1 MIINIIILVFFLFSI
16 YFTIKYKFMQL
27 KSPFKSY
34 KIIVKDKS
42 KSSYQTFM
50 VLLASH
56 IGTGNIVGI
65 TSALIV
71 GGPGSLFWMW
81 VYAIFSSILSLIEN
95 TLAQV
100 YKERINN
107 ENRGGSSYYID
118 KGLGLKKLAMMIA
131 FFLMLSNTIF
141 FQPLQVNTISETLL
155 LITNSKKT
163 LIFILLIVFTF
174 LVIFRG
180 TKTIVHFSE
189 FVVPI
194 MSITYILLGLF
205 LILIN
210 IEKFPGVIRII
221 FTDAFNKESILGGV
235 IFVGFKRSLFSHEAG
250 LGTMPTISA
259 MDECEKPINQGFIS
273 CFGVFIDTIVMC
285 SITGFMILLYNIKL
299 ENTSQVGLIVDV
311 FEKIFGK
318 IGFYLACFFML
329 TFAFATFVSQFYLG
343 ESNLLFLTKNKE
355 KNRKVFGILYKGLFI
370 IGICLGVYANINSI
384 WNIID
389 IGMILLG
396 IINLFALC
404 KLSSVFKREIKY
416 ETFY

>member
-81 VYAIFSSILSLIEN
+81 IYAIFSSILSLIEN

-100 YKERINN
+100 YKERIDN
-107 ENRGGSSYYID
+107 ENRGGSSYYIF
-118 KGLGLKKLAMMIA
+118 KGLGLKKLALVIA

-141 FQPLQVNTISETLL
+141 FQPLQVNTISETIIIL
-155 LITNSKKT
+155 TDTKKII
-163 LIFILLIVFTF
+163 IFIFLLGFTF

-180 TKTIVHFSE
+180 TKAIVRFSE
-189 FVVPI
+189 FIVPI
-194 MSITYILLGLF
+194 MSITYILLGVF
-205 LILIN
+205 LIIIN
-210 IEKFPGVIRII
+210 IEKFPSVLKII
-221 FTDAFNKESILGGV
+221 IEDAFKKESIFGGV

-285 SITGFMILLYNIKL
+285 SLTGFMILLYNVKL
-299 ENTSQVGLIVDV
+299 ENSTQVELIVNV

-318 IGFYLACFFML
+318 IGIFLACFFML

-355 KNRKVFGILYKGLFI
+355 KKRKIYNILYKILFI
-370 IGICLGVYANINSI
+370 IGIFLGVYANTNSI
-384 WNIID
+384 WDIID

-396 IINLFALC
+396 VINLYAIC
-404 KLSSVFKREIKY
+404 KLSSIFKREIK
-416 ETFY
+416 

>member
-42 KSSYQTFM
+42 KSSYQTFV

-81 VYAIFSSILSLIEN
+81 IYAIFSSILSLIEN

-100 YKERINN
+100 YKERIDN
-107 ENRGGSSYYID
+107 ENRGGSSYYIF
-118 KGLGLKKLAMMIA
+118 KGLGLKKLALVIA

-141 FQPLQVNTISETLL
+141 FQPLQVNTISETIIIL
-155 LITNSKKT
+155 TDTKKII
-163 LIFILLIVFTF
+163 IFIFLLGFTF

-180 TKTIVHFSE
+180 TKAIVRFSE
-189 FVVPI
+189 FIVPI
-194 MSITYILLGLF
+194 MSITYILLGVF
-205 LILIN
+205 LIIIN
-210 IEKFPGVIRII
+210 IEKFPSVLKII
-221 FTDAFNKESILGGV
+221 IEDAFKKESIFGGV

-285 SITGFMILLYNIKL
+285 SLTGFMILLYNVKL
-299 ENTSQVGLIVDV
+299 ENSTQVELIVNV

-318 IGFYLACFFML
+318 IGIFLACFFML

-355 KNRKVFGILYKGLFI
+355 KKRKIYNILYKILFI
-370 IGICLGVYANINSI
+370 IGIFLGVYANTNSI
-384 WNIID
+384 WDIID

-396 IINLFALC
+396 IINLYAIC
-404 KLSSVFKREIKY
+404 KLSSIFKREIK
-416 ETFY
+416 

>member
-81 VYAIFSSILSLIEN
+81 IYAIFASILSLIEN

-100 YKERINN
+100 YKEKIDN
-107 ENRGGSSYYID
+107 ENRGGSSYYIF
-118 KGLGLKKLAMMIA
+118 KGLGLKKLALVIA

-141 FQPLQVNTISETLL
+141 FQPLQVNTISETIIIL
-155 LITNSKKT
+155 TNTKKII
-163 LIFILLIVFTF
+163 IFIFLLGFTF

-189 FVVPI
+189 FIVPI

-205 LILIN
+205 LIVIN
-210 IEKFPGVIRII
+210 IEKFPSVIKII
-221 FTDAFNKESILGGV
+221 IEDAFKRESILGGV

-259 MDECEKPINQGFIS
+259 MDECDKPINQGFIS

-285 SITGFMILLYNIKL
+285 SLTGFMILLYNVKL
-299 ENTSQVGLIVDV
+299 ENSSQVELIINV
-311 FEKIFGK
+311 FKMIFGK
-318 IGFYLACFFML
+318 TGVFLASFFML

-343 ESNLLFLTKNKE
+343 ESNLLFLTKDKE
-355 KNRKVFGILYKGLFI
+355 SKRKVYSILYKILFI
-370 IGICLGVYANINSI
+370 MGIFLGVYSNTNSI

-396 IINLFALC
+396 IINLYAIC
-404 KLSSVFKREIKY
+404 KLSSVFKREIK
-416 ETFY
+416 